1 MAEVMAFRVMGGL
14 CLWGSAV
21 CLTVPERNEYGYI
34 AVVILLAGVAMDLSY
49 RLRDYLFLR
58 LPALLLPLL
67 GLIFISNDQ
76 FAVRIADR
84 YQRDYIVQLIF
95 MKEHWFAI
103 TIVPVM
109 IYLLAIVFISNYD
122 LVYWSY
128 KRNFIAGLIPGIVLM
143 FINFF
148 SLHKGFD
155 TYFLA
160 LLYVIIGSF
169 CLRQLRLGA
178 LSDNRVKIINGV
190 AMGALALVCAGVSKF
205 LMQFERLDWINV
217 YTGIFVGLGYLMQ
230 WMAAIAVYVTDKLRD
245 AYVYAD
251 SLFHGKEAKYFDDT
265 ERVVDKTT
273 KGVQAPPVNEKVL
286 LVLLII
292 AAIVVVALLLRYII
306 PRMERRKLV
315 RRHRRLSK
323 PAFVMVHES
332 GEGEKRQR
340 KEKGNRGKIRATYR
354 QYLLL
359 ILKRGAFWNPGDTSK
374 DIGRMAMFYGEQEK
388 SAEELRQI
396 YIKVRYSPEYE
407 PDNEEVRK
415 AKELIRQLKMD
426 KA

>member
-58 LPALLLPLL
+58 LPVLLLPLL
-67 GLIFISNDQ
+67 GLFFISNDQ

-95 MKEHWFAI
+95 MKEHWFAV
-103 TIVPVM
+103 TMVPVM
-109 IYLLAIVFISNYD
+109 LYLLAIAVLSGYN

-128 KRNFIAGLIPGIVLM
+128 KRNFIAGLVPGTVLM

-148 SLHKGFD
+148 SYHKGFD

-190 AMGALALVCAGVSKF
+190 AMGALVLACAGFSKL
-205 LMQFERLDWINV
+205 LMQLERLDWIHI
-217 YTGIFVGLGYLMQ
+217 YTGIFTGLGLAMQ
-230 WMAAIAVYVTDKLRD
+230 WTAAAAVYVTDKLRD
-245 AYVYAD
+245 AYVYTDA
-251 SLFHGKEAKYFDDT
+251 LFHGKEAKYVDDT
-265 ERVVDKTT
+265 ERVIAKNA
-273 KGVQAPPVNEKVL
+273 KGIQAPPVDEKVIIILLVILAVVL
-286 LVLLII
+286 LVLLI
-292 AAIVVVALLLRYII
+292 RYVI
-306 PRMERRKLV
+306 PRLERKKLV

-323 PAFVMVHES
+323 PSFIMVHES
-332 GEGEKRQR
+332 AEPEKRQR
-340 KEKGNRGKIRATYR
+340 KEKGNRGKIRAAYR

-359 ILKRGAFWNPGDTSK
+359 ILKRGAFWNAGDTSA
-374 DIGRMAMFYGEQEK
+374 DIGKMAMFYGEQERQ
-388 SAEELRQI
+388 AEELREI

-407 PDNEEVRK
+407 PENEEVQK
-415 AKELIRQLKMD
+415 AKQLVKQLKSS
-426 KA
+426 K